1 MTYRCMDYYI
11 NINRRISFDF
21 NDTLLFH
28 NYTSLWK
35 AFKFRS
41 PKYFIQSETISIS
54 LPISTPSPDSNILH
68 RQLYVA
74 YTSSPKYFTHP
85 INNTQNISIPSFK
98 PFPNSLS
105 TFLISTLHVSYT
117 RFHKLNPYSVYYYL
131 VVAQQLKTMRFNL
144 PPSLSPQTQTN
155 STGGGSGKL
164 HAPRRLSFPGNRD
177 IRHDDPTTWP
187 VHRSWTSRPRNV
199 KIVRRWSWGFQVGA
213 TSFREFTDTRERVG
227 KIMLRSTRP
236 PPAVTIREGLHA
248 LLQRGRRRRRRRNAN
263 CRGNGALHANGRA
276 RRRGG
281 QVCGSLRPPSCF
293 AGTLHACCDNPWSG
307 IQTFARPTSR
317 KTTFPLVSVEYD
329 GIRPCSGSVKRTF
342 AKLGRKADKTVR

>member
-1 MTYRCMDYYI
+1 MDYYI

-144 PPSLSPQTQTN
+144 PPSLSSQTQTN
-155 STGGGSGKL
+155 SREGGAASSMHRDVFRSQETAISDTMIRPRGPSIDRRRAVHETWKSWGGGRGDFRSEQQVSGN
-164 HAPRRLSFPGNRD
+164 S
-177 IRHDDPTTWP
+177 PTP
-187 VHRSWTSRPRNV
+187 E
-199 KIVRRWSWGFQVGA
+199 
-213 TSFREFTDTRERVG
+213 RE
-227 KIMLRSTRP
+227 L
-236 PPAVTIREGLHA
+236 
-248 LLQRGRRRRRRRNAN
+248 
-263 CRGNGALHANGRA
+263 A
-276 RRRGG
+276 R
-281 QVCGSLRPPSCF
+281 
-293 AGTLHACCDNPWSG
+293 
-307 IQTFARPTSR
+307 
-317 KTTFPLVSVEYD
+317 
-329 GIRPCSGSVKRTF
+329 
-342 AKLGRKADKTVR
+342 

>member
-1 MTYRCMDYYI
+1 MLLIQYTFPVYFYAVYRCMDYYI

-227 KIMLRSTRP
+227 KIMLRNTRP
-236 PPAVTIREGLHA
+236 PPANCDDKRGSACPLATREKEEEEEECELSRKWSVA
-248 LLQRGRRRRRRRNAN
+248 REWP
-263 CRGNGALHANGRA
+263 RA
-276 RRRGG
+276 STRWP
-281 QVCGSLRPPSCF
+281 SLRLASAAILFCRNV
-293 AGTLHACCDNPWSG
+293 TRVL
-307 IQTFARPTSR
+307 R
-317 KTTFPLVSVEYD
+317 
-329 GIRPCSGSVKRTF
+329 
-342 AKLGRKADKTVR
+342 